1 MSSFDPFGGG
11 SGDRDRDDRDSPFN
25 YSGSKTQNKNSKLI
39 KNTITW
45 LIVIGIICTIVYFLF
60 FNNAVV
66 TFDVKN
72 TEGDAISA
80 NILISKDE
88 SMLGNLEKT
97 LSNEGIKLK
106 KGTYWY
112 SAQNKDYSS
121 KKGTFTL
128 KSDVTQPIILE
139 KNIKLKVTDVTAPL
153 QVFAGQEL
161 QLNVSLENTS
171 PTTDYNLDN
180 LKFEGIIKDIND
192 FKIVDIDN
200 IEQDKSL
207 FKISAQT
214 KQNVIF
220 SFRLPKT
227 TKVADKQSL
236 GVSIKYKLDKKTTT
250 TNVLKEPELTVTLA
264 SMKTTLT
271 SGDTKNFICKINNS
285 KNNIIINDITYSI
298 DVNSINNGDV
308 TNWFNI
314 PANQTMVNKKE
325 TKEELINITV
335 PTSAKADTITGTLFV
350 KSSSFTK
357 DQNFPIEI
365 EIKEPQI
372 KFIGALSK
380 ETVNLVYDENL
391 NTTTEEYLN
400 LKLTNNNPINIE
412 VVGIA
417 IENGGDKNDC
427 NNFIY
432 VANIYK
438 TMKILAGSDQT
449 ALINVKIIDLLQGPA
464 AINTSRACVLNIT
477 YKHPYRDDEYLDIKK
492 NITIYVKPK

>member
-1 MSSFDPFGGG
+1 MSNYDPFGGG
-11 SGDRDRDDRDSPFN
+11 SGDRDRDRDDRD
-25 YSGSKTQNKNSKLI
+25 YSGSQNQGKNSKLI

-45 LIVIGIICTIVYFLF
+45 LIVIGIICVIVYFLF

-66 TFDVKN
+66 TFDTKN
-72 TEGDAISA
+72 TEGQAIPAS
-80 NILISKDE
+80 ILISKDE

-97 LSNEGIKLK
+97 TAREGIKLT

-121 KKGTFTL
+121 KKGTITV
-128 KSDVTQPIILE
+128 KTDTTESVVLE
-139 KNIKLKVTDVTAPL
+139 KNIKLKITDVTAPA

-192 FKIVDIDN
+192 FQIVDIDN
-200 IEQDKSL
+200 VAQDKSL
-207 FKISAQT
+207 FRIGAQT

-227 TKVADKQSL
+227 AKVGDKQSL
-236 GVSIKYKLDKKTTT
+236 GVSIKYKLDRKTTT
-250 TNVLKEPELTVTLA
+250 TNVLKEPEITVTLT

-271 SGDTKNFICKINNS
+271 SGESKTFTCKINNS
-285 KNNIIINDITYSI
+285 KNNVIINDITYEI
-298 DVNSINNGDV
+298 DVNSSNNGDV
-308 TNWFNI
+308 TSWFNI
-314 PANQTMVNKKE
+314 PANQTMVDKKE
-325 TKEELINITV
+325 IKDELIGLII
-335 PTSAKADTITGTLFV
+335 PASAKADTITGTLYV
-350 KSSSFTK
+350 RSSSFTK
-357 DQNFPIEI
+357 DQNFQIEI
-365 EIKEPQI
+365 EIKEPLI
-372 KFIGALSK
+372 KFTGTLSK

-400 LKLTNNNPINIE
+400 LKLTNNNPINID
-412 VVGIA
+412 VVGIT
-417 IENGGDKNDC
+417 IENGGDKIDC

-432 VANIYK
+432 VADVYK

-449 ALINVKIIDLLQGPA
+449 ALINVKIIDLLQGPTV
-464 AINTSRACVLNIT
+464 INTSRACVLKIS
-477 YKHPYRDDEYLDIKK
+477 YKHPYRDNEYLDIKK